1 MPINSESI
9 MYIIE
14 TILFMVAAIG
24 ALLIGFEMLSNSITK
39 MFHKQLKKLFDK
51 TSSKAIIGVL
61 IGAAATAIVQSS
73 GATTVMVVGFVNT
86 GIINLF
92 QATSMI
98 MGANIGTT
106 ITAQIAALSETL
118 APITGGTFEL
128 DFGALA
134 LGLTGVGALV
144 TMFSKKESI
153 KTIGNMLAGFGL
165 LFLGLDCMSL
175 AISNDLKIEFSDA
188 TAHLFTQDGIEE
200 IATIVRNEAG
210 EFTHGYFPIVKTTMK
225 GILENEFFSDRYIA
239 PLVLFVLGIVF
250 TAITQSSSLITSL
263 IIAFVS
269 AGIYIGAP
277 EGKEILTN
285 NVLFLILGSNI
296 GSCVTALISSMGAST
311 NAKRASIIHILFNT
325 FGSIIFMVVLYI
337 WKDFMEVTFARW
349 FAGQEG
355 TQIAMFHTF
364 FNITCTIIFLPFIK
378 IFVKIAT
385 ALVKDKKEKKEEEI
399 GLTYIDER
407 LFGTPSIAVHQV
419 RKELALMYSKAV
431 NILNRAI
438 DGFLNKKVETRE
450 EVDKVNEELEAHN
463 KLVIEFMVKLTSQD
477 LVLEDE
483 STISAFHRTLND
495 ILRIGEIAE
504 NICKYTK
511 QTVNNNLEFSPNVM
525 LHVGFMKNKIN
536 LLYEKTDE
544 VFMTKNLNKLSE
556 ADEIEDEIDKMR
568 KEMIQD
574 HMDRLKRNE
583 CSPQNSGVYVN
594 LVNNMERA
602 ADHMIYIA
610 YSVKE
615 AHDQFKNI

>member
-51 TSSKAIIGVL
+51 TSTKAIVGVL

-92 QATSMI
+92 QATALI

-118 APITGGTFEL
+118 APITGGTFEF
-128 DFGALA
+128 DFGAIA
-134 LGLTGVGALV
+134 LGLTGIGALL
-144 TMFSKKESI
+144 TMFTKKESI
-153 KTIGNMLAGFGL
+153 KTVGNMLAGFGL

-175 AISNDLKIEFSDA
+175 AISNEIKIEFSEA
-188 TAHLFTQDGIEE
+188 TKNLFTQNGIEE
-200 IATIVRNEAG
+200 FATIVRNEAG
-210 EFTHGYFPIVKTTMK
+210 EFTHGYFPIVKTTIK
-225 GILENEFFSDRYIA
+225 GILENDFFSDPYIA
-239 PLVLFVLGIVF
+239 PFVLFVLGIAF

-269 AGIYIGAP
+269 AGIYIGSP
-277 EGKEILTN
+277 SGTNSLTN

-296 GSCVTALISSMGAST
+296 GSCVTALISSMGASV

-325 FGSIIFMVVLYI
+325 FGSIIFMIFLYI
-337 WKDFMEVTFARW
+337 WRDFMSVTFASW
-349 FAGQEG
+349 FKGQEG

-364 FNITCTIIFLPFIK
+364 FNVTCTLIFLPFIK
-378 IFVKIAT
+378 IFVKIANL
-385 ALVKDKKEKKEEEI
+385 LVKDKELKKEETS
-399 GLTYIDER
+399 LTYIDER
-407 LFGTPSIAVHQV
+407 LLGTPSIAVHQV
-419 RKELALMYSKAV
+419 RKELALMYSKAT
-431 NILNRAI
+431 NNLNKAI
-438 DGFLNKKVETRE
+438 EGFLNKDVGVRE
-450 EVDKVNEELEAHN
+450 EVDKINEELEVHN
-463 KLVIEFMVKLTSQD
+463 KLVIEFIVKLTSQD

-483 STISAFHRTLND
+483 STISSFHRTLND

-504 NICKYTK
+504 NICKYTR
-511 QTVNNNLEFSPNVM
+511 QTEKNNLEFSPNVM

-544 VFMTKNLNKLSE
+544 VFMTKNLDKLSE
-556 ADEIEDEIDKMR
+556 ADVIEDEIDVMR

-615 AHDQFKNI
+615 AHEQFKK

>member
-51 TSSKAIIGVL
+51 TSTKAIVGVL

-92 QATSMI
+92 QATALI

-118 APITGGTFEL
+118 APITGGTFEF
-128 DFGALA
+128 DFGAIA
-134 LGLTGVGALV
+134 LGLTGIGALL
-144 TMFSKKESI
+144 TMFTKKESI
-153 KTIGNMLAGFGL
+153 KTVGNMLAGFGL

-175 AISNDLKIEFSDA
+175 AISNEIKIEFSEA
-188 TAHLFTQDGIEE
+188 TKNLFTQNGIEE
-200 IATIVRNEAG
+200 FATIVRNEAG
-210 EFTHGYFPIVKTTMK
+210 EFTHGYFPIVKTTIK
-225 GILENEFFSDRYIA
+225 GILENDFFSDPYIA
-239 PLVLFVLGIVF
+239 PFVLFVLGIAF

-269 AGIYIGAP
+269 AGIYIGSP
-277 EGKEILTN
+277 SGTNSLTN

-296 GSCVTALISSMGAST
+296 GSCVTALISSMGASV

-325 FGSIIFMVVLYI
+325 FGSIIFMIFLYI
-337 WKDFMEVTFARW
+337 WRDFMSVTFASW
-349 FAGQEG
+349 FKGQEG

-364 FNITCTIIFLPFIK
+364 FNVTCTLIFLPFIK
-378 IFVKIAT
+378 IFVKIANL
-385 ALVKDKKEKKEEEI
+385 LVKDKEFKKEETS
-399 GLTYIDER
+399 LTYIDER
-407 LFGTPSIAVHQV
+407 LLGTPSIAVHQV
-419 RKELALMYSKAV
+419 RKELALMYSKAT
-431 NILNRAI
+431 NNLNKAI
-438 DGFLNKKVETRE
+438 EGFLNKDASVRE
-450 EVDKVNEELEAHN
+450 EVDKINEELEVHN
-463 KLVIEFMVKLTSQD
+463 KLVIEFIVKLTSQD

-483 STISAFHRTLND
+483 STISSFHRTLND

-504 NICKYTK
+504 NICKYTR
-511 QTVNNNLEFSPNVM
+511 QTEKNNLEFSPNVM

-544 VFMTKNLNKLSE
+544 VFMTKNLDKLSE
-556 ADEIEDEIDKMR
+556 ADVIEDEIDVMR

-615 AHDQFKNI
+615 AHEQFKK

>member
-51 TSSKAIIGVL
+51 TSTKAIVGVL

-92 QATSMI
+92 QATALI

-118 APITGGTFEL
+118 APITGGTFEF
-128 DFGALA
+128 DFGAIA
-134 LGLTGVGALV
+134 LGLTGIGALL
-144 TMFSKKESI
+144 TMFTKKESI
-153 KTIGNMLAGFGL
+153 KTVGNMLAGFGL

-175 AISNDLKIEFSDA
+175 AISNEIKIEFSEA
-188 TAHLFTQDGIEE
+188 TKNLFTQNGIEE
-200 IATIVRNEAG
+200 FATIVRNEAG
-210 EFTHGYFPIVKTTMK
+210 EFTHGYFPIVKTTIK
-225 GILENEFFSDRYIA
+225 GILENDFFSDPYIA
-239 PLVLFVLGIVF
+239 PFVLFVLGIAF

-269 AGIYIGAP
+269 AGIYIGSP
-277 EGKEILTN
+277 SGTNSLTN

-296 GSCVTALISSMGAST
+296 GSCVTALISSMGASV

-325 FGSIIFMVVLYI
+325 FGSIIFMIFLYI
-337 WKDFMEVTFARW
+337 WRDFMSVTFASW
-349 FAGQEG
+349 FKGQEG

-364 FNITCTIIFLPFIK
+364 FNVTCTLIFLPFIK
-378 IFVKIAT
+378 IFVKIANL
-385 ALVKDKKEKKEEEI
+385 LVKDKELKKEETS
-399 GLTYIDER
+399 LTYIDER
-407 LFGTPSIAVHQV
+407 LLGTPSIAVHQV
-419 RKELALMYSKAV
+419 RKELALMYSKAT
-431 NILNRAI
+431 NNLNKAI
-438 DGFLNKKVETRE
+438 EGFLNKDVSVRE
-450 EVDKVNEELEAHN
+450 EVDKINEELEVHN
-463 KLVIEFMVKLTSQD
+463 KLVIEFIVKLTSQD

-483 STISAFHRTLND
+483 STISSFHRTLND

-504 NICKYTK
+504 NICKYTR
-511 QTVNNNLEFSPNVM
+511 QTEKNNLEFSPNVM

-544 VFMTKNLNKLSE
+544 VFMTKNLDKLSE
-556 ADEIEDEIDKMR
+556 ADVIEDEIDVMR

-615 AHDQFKNI
+615 AHEQFKK

>member
-1 MPINSESI
+1 MPINSESM

-51 TSSKAIIGVL
+51 TSTKAIVGVL

-92 QATSMI
+92 QATALI

-118 APITGGTFEL
+118 APITGGTFEF
-128 DFGALA
+128 DFGAIA
-134 LGLTGVGALV
+134 LGLTGIGALL
-144 TMFSKKESI
+144 TMFTKKESI
-153 KTIGNMLAGFGL
+153 KTVGNMLAGFGL

-175 AISNDLKIEFSDA
+175 AISNEIKIEFSEA
-188 TAHLFTQDGIEE
+188 TKNLFTQNGIEE
-200 IATIVRNEAG
+200 FATIVRNEAG
-210 EFTHGYFPIVKTTMK
+210 QFTHGYFPIVKTTIK
-225 GILENEFFSDRYIA
+225 GILENDFFSDPYIA
-239 PLVLFVLGIVF
+239 PFVLFVLGIAF

-269 AGIYIGAP
+269 AGIYIGSP
-277 EGKEILTN
+277 SGTNSLTN

-296 GSCVTALISSMGAST
+296 GSCVTALISSMGASV

-325 FGSIIFMVVLYI
+325 FGSIIFMIFLYI
-337 WKDFMEVTFARW
+337 WRDFMSVTFASW
-349 FAGQEG
+349 FKGQEG

-364 FNITCTIIFLPFIK
+364 FNVTCTLIFLPFIK
-378 IFVKIAT
+378 IFVKIANL
-385 ALVKDKKEKKEEEI
+385 LVKDKELKKEETS
-399 GLTYIDER
+399 LTYIDER
-407 LFGTPSIAVHQV
+407 LLGTPSIAVHQV
-419 RKELALMYSKAV
+419 RKELALMYSKAT
-431 NILNRAI
+431 NNLNKAI
-438 DGFLNKKVETRE
+438 EGFLNKDVGVRE
-450 EVDKVNEELEAHN
+450 EVDKINEELEVHN
-463 KLVIEFMVKLTSQD
+463 KLVIEFIVKLTSQD

-483 STISAFHRTLND
+483 STISSFHRTLND

-504 NICKYTK
+504 NICKYTR
-511 QTVNNNLEFSPNVM
+511 QTEKNNLEFSPNVM

-544 VFMTKNLNKLSE
+544 VFMTKNLDKLSE
-556 ADEIEDEIDKMR
+556 ADVIEDEIDVMR

-615 AHDQFKNI
+615 AHEQFKK

>member
-51 TSSKAIIGVL
+51 TSTKAIVGVL

-73 GATTVMVVGFVNT
+73 GATTVMIVGFVNT

-92 QATSMI
+92 QATALI

-118 APITGGTFEL
+118 APITGGTFEF
-128 DFGALA
+128 DFGAIA
-134 LGLTGVGALV
+134 LGLTGIGALL
-144 TMFSKKESI
+144 TMFTKKESI

-175 AISNDLKIEFSDA
+175 AISNELKIDFSEA
-188 TAHLFTQDGIEE
+188 TAHFFNENGIEE

-210 EFTHGYFPIVKTTMK
+210 EFTHGYFPIIKTTIK
-225 GILENEFFSDRYIA
+225 GILENDFFSDPYIA

-269 AGIYIGAP
+269 AGIYIGSST
-277 EGKEILTN
+277 GTNSLTN

-296 GSCVTALISSMGAST
+296 GSCVTALISSMGASV

-325 FGSIIFMVVLYI
+325 FGSIIFMIFLYI
-337 WKDFMEVTFARW
+337 WKDFMAVTFANW
-349 FAGQEG
+349 FKGQEG

-364 FNITCTIIFLPFIK
+364 FNVACTLMFLPFIK
-378 IFVKIAT
+378 VFVKIANI
-385 ALVKDKKEKKEEEI
+385 LVKDKKENKKEEFA
-399 GLTYIDER
+399 LTYVDER
-407 LFGTPSIAVHQV
+407 LFATPSIAVHQV
-419 RKELALMYSKAV
+419 RKELALMYSKAT
-431 NILNRAI
+431 NNLNKAI
-438 DGFLNKKVETRE
+438 EGFLNKNVNVRE
-450 EVDKVNEELEAHN
+450 EVDKVNDELEVHN
-463 KLVIEFMVKLTSQD
+463 KLIIEFIVKLTSQD

-483 STISAFHRTLND
+483 STISSFHRTLND

-511 QTVNNNLEFSPNVM
+511 QTEKNNLEFSPNVM

-536 LLYEKTDE
+536 MLYEKTDE

-556 ADEIEDEIDKMR
+556 ADAIEEEIDVMR

-583 CSPQNSGVYVN
+583 CNPQNSGVYVN

-615 AHDQFKNI
+615 AHDQFKK

>member
-1 MPINSESI
+1 
-9 MYIIE
+9 
-14 TILFMVAAIG
+14 
-24 ALLIGFEMLSNSITK
+24 
-39 MFHKQLKKLFDK
+39 
-51 TSSKAIIGVL
+51 
-61 IGAAATAIVQSS
+61 
-73 GATTVMVVGFVNT
+73 
-86 GIINLF
+86 
-92 QATSMI
+92 
-98 MGANIGTT
+98 
-106 ITAQIAALSETL
+106 
-118 APITGGTFEL
+118 
-128 DFGALA
+128 
-134 LGLTGVGALV
+134 
-144 TMFSKKESI
+144 
-153 KTIGNMLAGFGL
+153 
-165 LFLGLDCMSL
+165 
-175 AISNDLKIEFSDA
+175 
-188 TAHLFTQDGIEE
+188 
-200 IATIVRNEAG
+200 
-210 EFTHGYFPIVKTTMK
+210 
-225 GILENEFFSDRYIA
+225 
-239 PLVLFVLGIVF
+239 
-250 TAITQSSSLITSL
+250 
-263 IIAFVS
+263 
-269 AGIYIGAP
+269 
-277 EGKEILTN
+277 
-285 NVLFLILGSNI
+285 
-296 GSCVTALISSMGAST
+296 
-311 NAKRASIIHILFNT
+311 
-325 FGSIIFMVVLYI
+325 
-337 WKDFMEVTFARW
+337 
-349 FAGQEG
+349 
-355 TQIAMFHTF
+355 
-364 FNITCTIIFLPFIK
+364 
-378 IFVKIAT
+378 
-385 ALVKDKKEKKEEEI
+385 
-399 GLTYIDER
+399 
-407 LFGTPSIAVHQV
+407 
-419 RKELALMYSKAV
+419 MYSKAV

-556 ADEIEDEIDKMR
+556 ADEIEDGIDKMR

>member
-24 ALLIGFEMLSNSITK
+24 ALLIGFEMLSNSVTK

-61 IGAAATAIVQSS
+61 IGAAATVIVQSS
-73 GATTVMVVGFVNT
+73 SATTVMVVGFVNT

-134 LGLTGVGALV
+134 LGLTGVGALISL
-144 TMFSKKESI
+144 FSKKESI
-153 KTIGNMLAGFGL
+153 KTVGNMLAGFGL
-165 LFLGLDCMSL
+165 LFLGLDCTSI
-175 AISNDLKIEFSDA
+175 AINNELEVKYVAELDSFFKDNA
-188 TAHLFTQDGIEE
+188 TFARIIRTETGE
-200 IATIVRNEAG
+200 ITK
-210 EFTHGYFPIVKTTMK
+210 GYFPIVKTIMQNV
-225 GILENEFFSDRYIA
+225 LQSEFFSQQNFIA
-239 PLVLFVLGIVF
+239 PLVLFVVGIIF

-263 IIAFVS
+263 IIAFVG

-277 EGKEILTN
+277 AGTEALTN

-296 GSCVTALISSMGAST
+296 GTCVTALISSMGAST
-311 NAKRASIIHILFNT
+311 NAKRASIIHVLFNT
-325 FGSIIFMVVLYI
+325 FGSLVFMIVLYA
-337 WKDFMEVTFARW
+337 WKNFMPTLFGWMGGA
-349 FAGQEG
+349 G

-364 FNITCTIIFLPFIK
+364 FNVTCTIIFLPFIK

-385 ALVKDKKEKKEEEI
+385 ALVKDKKEKKEEI

-407 LFGTPSIAVHQV
+407 LFGTPSVAVHQV

-556 ADEIEDEIDKMR
+556 ADEIEDGIDKMR

>member
-51 TSSKAIIGVL
+51 TSTKAIVGVL

-92 QATSMI
+92 QATALI

-118 APITGGTFEL
+118 APITGGTFEF
-128 DFGALA
+128 DFGAIA
-134 LGLTGVGALV
+134 LGLTGIGALL
-144 TMFSKKESI
+144 TMFTKKESI
-153 KTIGNMLAGFGL
+153 KTVGNMLAGFGL

-175 AISNDLKIEFSDA
+175 AISNEIKIEFSEA
-188 TAHLFTQDGIEE
+188 TKNLFTQNGIEE
-200 IATIVRNEAG
+200 FATIVRNEAG
-210 EFTHGYFPIVKTTMK
+210 EFTHGYFPIVKTTIK
-225 GILENEFFSDRYIA
+225 GILENDFFSDPYIA
-239 PLVLFVLGIVF
+239 PFVLFVLGIAF

-269 AGIYIGAP
+269 AGIYIGSP
-277 EGKEILTN
+277 SGTNSLTN

-296 GSCVTALISSMGAST
+296 GSCVTALISSMGASV

-325 FGSIIFMVVLYI
+325 FGSIIFMIFLYI
-337 WKDFMEVTFARW
+337 WRDFMSVTFASW
-349 FAGQEG
+349 FKSQEG

-364 FNITCTIIFLPFIK
+364 FNVTCTLIFLPFIK
-378 IFVKIAT
+378 IFVKIANL
-385 ALVKDKKEKKEEEI
+385 LVKDKELKKEETS
-399 GLTYIDER
+399 LTYIDER
-407 LFGTPSIAVHQV
+407 LLGTPSIAVHQV
-419 RKELALMYSKAV
+419 RKELALMYSKAT
-431 NILNRAI
+431 NNLNKAI
-438 DGFLNKKVETRE
+438 EGFLNKDVGVRE
-450 EVDKVNEELEAHN
+450 EVDKINEELEVHN
-463 KLVIEFMVKLTSQD
+463 KLVIEFIVKLTSQD

-483 STISAFHRTLND
+483 STISSFHRTLND

-504 NICKYTK
+504 NICKYTR
-511 QTVNNNLEFSPNVM
+511 QTEKNNLEFSPNVM

-556 ADEIEDEIDKMR
+556 ADVIEDEIDVMR

-615 AHDQFKNI
+615 AHEQFKK